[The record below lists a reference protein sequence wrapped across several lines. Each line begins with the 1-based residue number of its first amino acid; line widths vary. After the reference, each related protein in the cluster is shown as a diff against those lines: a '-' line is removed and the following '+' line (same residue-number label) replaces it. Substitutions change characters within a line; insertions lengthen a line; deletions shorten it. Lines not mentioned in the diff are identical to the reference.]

1 MNNSLIVPIVREEQ
15 QQQVQDQSQIYAMQ
29 YYGRICDTARDMR
42 DQYCRGDYN
51 DACASA
57 EQLTENSL
65 NAIGELNGGLSD
77 NYRNHTTLVQRKK
90 DFAPDLSIS
99 NRALKRMEKAYIN
112 RYPDPNTSL
121 ISKNYTKPEAQKMI
135 LDACGVA
142 DVALDSLNI
151 SHYERFNQ
159 FGMPQNFNS
168 VDSFMLQHML
178 FNGTSPAYCY
188 TL

>member
-1 MNNSLIVPIVREEQ
+1 MYNSLIVPIVRIEQ
-15 QQQVQDQSQIYAMQ
+15 QQQVQDQSQNYAMQ

-42 DQYCRGDYN
+42 DQYCRGDYS
-51 DACASA
+51 DACVSA

-77 NYRNHTTLVQRKK
+77 KFKNHTTLVQRKK
-90 DFAPDLSIS
+90 DFVPDLSIS
-99 NRALKRMEKAYIN
+99 NGALKRMEKAYIN
-112 RYPDPNTSL
+112 RYPDSNTSL

-142 DVALDSLNI
+142 DVALNALDI
-151 SHYERFNQ
+151 SYYERFSQ
-159 FGMPQNFNS
+159 FGEPQNFNN
-168 VDSFMLQHML
+168 VDSFLLQNML
-178 FNGTSPAYCY
+178 FNGSSPIYCY